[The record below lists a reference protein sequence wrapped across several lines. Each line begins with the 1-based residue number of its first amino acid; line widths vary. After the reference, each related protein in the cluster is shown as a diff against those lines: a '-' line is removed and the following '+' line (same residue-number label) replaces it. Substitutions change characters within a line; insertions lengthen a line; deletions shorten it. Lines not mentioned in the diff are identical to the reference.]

1 MAILKRTRRAGL
13 LAIGIPLLAYLAF
26 AWGHASSDVAQADG
40 AAMSLAVPG
49 AISCDADKC
58 SVDGSQTFVLHVVS
72 DSLPPDGTAGYSTE
86 VLLSSGLEWKP
97 RENCSDEVQA
107 GREDGDPLQ
116 TCLAVVTTLLE
127 AVGHTVL
134 GEVGI
139 PPLALLDVT
148 EGGTLVEIDV
158 NCLSMESHQV
168 TLVAVPDSPFGT
180 TYSDP
185 NAVPIFLK
193 TEDFDYDG
201 DTTPNAVGDT
211 LTINCEEPPPA
222 TDTPTPTETLP
233 TDLPTDVPQATDTPE
248 PTSVVGAVSAG
259 FGPIDGDGGVSAGLW
274 AVIGAML
281 AAAATGLIILGWPK
295 RAYATVSAAV
305 ATSGPALP
313 ATTRV
318 GSDTNF
324 GLWPIVGAVMATG
337 LAVFGWKF
345 TRRGR

>member
-1 MAILKRTRRAGL
+1 MAILMGARRAGL
-13 LAIGIPLLAYLAF
+13 LAIGIPLLAFLAF
-26 AWGHASSDVAQADG
+26 AWGHASPDVAQADG
-40 AAMSLAVPG
+40 PAMSLAVPG

-201 DTTPNAVGDT
+201 DTEPNEIADT

-222 TDTPTPTETLP
+222 TEVPPTDTPG
-233 TDLPTDVPQATDTPE
+233 PTDVPQDTPE
-248 PTSVVGAVSAG
+248 TTVEATVGGPVTGVAG
-259 FGPIDGDGGVSAGLW
+259 SGGDAGAKAGLW
-274 AVIGAML
+274 VLISVLL
-281 AAAATGLIILGWPK
+281 A
-295 RAYATVSAAV
+295 SALAGV
-305 ATSGPALP
+305 
-313 ATTRV
+313 
-318 GSDTNF
+318 
-324 GLWPIVGAVMATG
+324 
-337 LAVFGWKF
+337 AVFGW
-345 TRRGR
+345 RYVRN